1 MLTRRE
7 FAGCLAGLTAASAQ
21 SPRLNVLL
29 ITNDQ
34 FRGDCLGA
42 MGNRVI
48 RTPHLDR
55 LAAEGAIFEQY
66 YVQCPQCVPSR
77 SAMHTGRYPHV
88 NRTPSNVYRLPETE
102 QTLATI
108 LGRHGYTTA
117 VVGELPFAPTNFL
130 GGFQQVV
137 AGFTEYEASL
147 LTGGYALK
155 GIAHAVALK
164 QQFQAVPAPWPDDV
178 DESAFFARK

>member
-1 MLTRRE
+1 
-7 FAGCLAGLTAASAQ
+7 
-21 SPRLNVLL
+21 
-29 ITNDQ
+29 
-34 FRGDCLGA
+34 
-42 MGNRVI
+42 
-48 RTPHLDR
+48 
-55 LAAEGAIFEQY
+55 
-66 YVQCPQCVPSR
+66 
-77 SAMHTGRYPHV
+77 HV

-108 LGRHGYTTA
+108 LGRHGYTTT

-178 DESAFFARK
+178 DESAFFARKAIEFLRGLREKPFFLHVNYRRPHHPFDPP